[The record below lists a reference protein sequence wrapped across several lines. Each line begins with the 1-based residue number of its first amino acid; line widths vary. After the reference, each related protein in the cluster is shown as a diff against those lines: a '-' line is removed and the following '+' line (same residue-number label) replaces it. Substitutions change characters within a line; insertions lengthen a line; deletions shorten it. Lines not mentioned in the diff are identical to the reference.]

1 MTAFTHEEIERI
13 LKNIRS
19 QNMMAQFVEKK
30 EDVLP
35 AVKALLK
42 EGDVVCNGGSMTLG
56 QTGVLEMLK
65 TSPAYEYLDISG
77 DKTEEEK
84 EELLR
89 RRFTADVLLAS
100 ANAILKTGEIYQ
112 VDGISTRVAPMLF
125 GPKSVIIVAGVNKL
139 VDDLPAAVARVRE
152 TVAPIIAARMAP
164 DAPCAKLGHCVA
176 VGKEIGKGCMCDARR
191 CCNTVIMGRQ
201 RIKDRVKVI
210 LVGEDLGM

>member
-1 MTAFTHEEIERI
+1 MAVFTHEEIERI

-89 RRFTADVLLAS
+89 RRFTADVLRRGAS
-100 ANAILKTGEIYQ
+100 LPELEAFDRWMIERHRSPGGSADLLGLCWLLHFRKEE
-112 VDGISTRVAPMLF
+112 
-125 GPKSVIIVAGVNKL
+125 KIIDNYS
-139 VDDLPAAVARVRE
+139 
-152 TVAPIIAARMAP
+152 
-164 DAPCAKLGHCVA
+164 C
-176 VGKEIGKGCMCDARR
+176 
-191 CCNTVIMGRQ
+191 
-201 RIKDRVKVI
+201 
-210 LVGEDLGM
+210 